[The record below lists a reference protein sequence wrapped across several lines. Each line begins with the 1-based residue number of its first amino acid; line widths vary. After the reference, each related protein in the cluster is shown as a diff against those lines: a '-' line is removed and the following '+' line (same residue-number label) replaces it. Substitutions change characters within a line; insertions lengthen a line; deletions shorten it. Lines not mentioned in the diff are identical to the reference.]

1 MSMNYIQSS
10 LNKSNAQMTSN
21 FEKLYACQPQF
32 ILVYDKILI
41 DISAKK

>member
-1 MSMNYIQSS
+1 MDNSRNS

-21 FEKLYACQPQF
+21 FEILYARQPQF